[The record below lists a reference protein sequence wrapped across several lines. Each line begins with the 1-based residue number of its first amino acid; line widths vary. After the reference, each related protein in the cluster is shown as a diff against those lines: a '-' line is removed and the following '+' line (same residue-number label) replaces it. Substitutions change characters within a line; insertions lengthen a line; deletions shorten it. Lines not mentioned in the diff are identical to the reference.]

1 MLGVV
6 KLVPV
11 SRIGPPVAPAYQ
23 FMEAVPELE
32 VAPSVTVPTSQRC
45 PGVVVVIEGVVL
57 NARTKVV
64 PAVAMVDGL

>member
-11 SRIGPPVAPAYQ
+11 SRTGPPVAPAYQ
-23 FMEAVPELE
+23 FMVAVPELE
-32 VAPSVTVPTSQRC
+32 VALKVTTPGPQRS

-64 PAVAMVDGL
+64 PAVAVPDGL